1 MRAAVIALGTLA
13 IAAPALAHPDGHD
26 RQVRVERKPL
36 SQSAREAVVKLVAQ
50 AKLPA
55 SWAQVQ
61 ASNVN
66 PPASGTGPWQVT
78 FQNKAIRARGKQILY
93 VLMTA
98 DGEFISAS
106 HKKGAA

>member
-1 MRAAVIALGTLA
+1 MRTIILALGVLA

-26 RQVRVERKPL
+26 QQYRVQRKPL
-36 SQSAREAVVKLVAQ
+36 SQSAHEAVIKLVAQ

-61 ASNVN
+61 ASNVA

-93 VLMTA
+93 VLMMS

-106 HKKGAA
+106 HKKA